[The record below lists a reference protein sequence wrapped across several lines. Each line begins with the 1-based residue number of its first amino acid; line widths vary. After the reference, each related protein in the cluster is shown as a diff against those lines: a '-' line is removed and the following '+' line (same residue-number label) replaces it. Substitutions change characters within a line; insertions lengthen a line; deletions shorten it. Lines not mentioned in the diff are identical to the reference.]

1 MFQGPIP
8 IVIDGN
14 IGSGKTTALKNLSN
28 HPWIR
33 ENMFQVV
40 EENVEEWKPYLAEFY
55 KDMKQN
61 ALLFQMK
68 VLQHHMKQSQHV
80 DKEFT
85 KITERSPLSCLHVF
99 GENLRQNNMLSDLD
113 MQLMFDMNRD
123 FGWMPSIVFYIH
135 TPAKICYE
143 RIHIRSREN
152 EIIPMSYLEQI
163 DELYH
168 KLYLDDDNVHAH
180 RPREC
185 YIIDGTNTPEE
196 VLNQIIYIM
205 KSQLITK
212 HFQLNHINRLAHAR
226 SYPSI
231 SSLVSKGDTIYSLP
245 MNHRYQ
251 TASSSEDNTPNR
263 VPSSPVSKI
272 RMSSDIR
279 EHSNFGYQ

>member
-1 MFQGPIP
+1 MFQGIVP

-28 HPWIR
+28 HPWVR

-40 EENVEEWKPYLAEFY
+40 EENVDEWKPYLAEFY

-68 VLQHHMKQSQHV
+68 VLQHHMRQSQHV

-99 GENLRQNNMLSDLD
+99 GENLHQNNMLSDLD
-113 MQLMFDMNRD
+113 MKLMFDMNRD
-123 FGWMPSIVFYIH
+123 FGWMPRIVFYIN
-135 TPAKICYE
+135 TPANICYE

-152 EIIPMSYLEQI
+152 EIIPMTYLEQI
-163 DELYH
+163 DELYQ
-168 KLYLDDDNVHAH
+168 KLYLDDDNIHIY
-180 RPREC
+180 RPKEC

-196 VLNQIIYIM
+196 VLDQILNIM
-205 KSQLITK
+205 KTQCLTHEFRMS
-212 HFQLNHINRLAHAR
+212 RLSHAR
-226 SYPSI
+226 SYPSM
-231 SSLVSKGDTIYSLP
+231 SSLVSNGDTIYSLP
-245 MNHRYQ
+245 ITHRYSHVS
-251 TASSSEDNTPNR
+251 TSSDDNTPNR
-263 VPSSPVSKI
+263 VPSSPISKI